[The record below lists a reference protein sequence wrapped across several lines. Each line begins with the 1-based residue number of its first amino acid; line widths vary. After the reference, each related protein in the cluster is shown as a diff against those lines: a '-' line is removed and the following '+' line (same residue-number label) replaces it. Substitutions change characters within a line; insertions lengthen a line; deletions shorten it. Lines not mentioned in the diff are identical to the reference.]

1 MFHSAWPFYS
11 FLALLPRDFLIVS
24 FRRRCPCSPAEALQ
38 GCGEVCRRSRTRGLV
53 PSAPSLM
60 APRAGRH
67 CEEERWSASQLEPCC
82 GSSESATEQELPH
95 GDVRTGGSSTRA
107 PQEGEALTVL
117 VPEPGQEPE
126 DQQWGGLCRAFR
138 FALPPEAPQP
148 RPPGQS
154 AGGEGL
160 RGGRCLGG
168 RSLFSARRL
177 RWTAESGAGGRA
189 S

>member
-1 MFHSAWPFYS
+1 
-11 FLALLPRDFLIVS
+11 
-24 FRRRCPCSPAEALQ
+24 
-38 GCGEVCRRSRTRGLV
+38 
-53 PSAPSLM
+53 M
-60 APRAGRH
+60 APRARH

-177 RWTAESGAGGRA
+177 RWTAESGAGWEGVLRGPRAMLLPGGQHSGRA
-189 S
+189 GAVPSQVSCAEKGEPGSVLGSGDAELGGT